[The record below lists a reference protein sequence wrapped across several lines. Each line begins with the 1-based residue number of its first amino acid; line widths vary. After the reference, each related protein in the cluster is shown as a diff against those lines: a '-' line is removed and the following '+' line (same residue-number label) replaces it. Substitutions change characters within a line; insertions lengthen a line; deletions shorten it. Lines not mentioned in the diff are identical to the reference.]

1 MQYSDLDF
9 TEVIKEAPSIL
20 PDFPMATMRF
30 GPNREIIKEPYTHSD
45 YYNRFMQRETLRDIA
60 CREKQLAQYDWE
72 DTMRLG
78 IGRMNE
84 WDRGYYEDNPY
95 CYGWEM
101 DSIPKPT
108 YEEDYYKENSDD
120 ELSEEELDEEEFSQN
135 NEADEIFVLDD

>member
-20 PDFPMATMRF
+20 PDFPMATIRY
-30 GPNREIIKEPYTHSD
+30 GPNREIIKESYTHSD
-45 YYNRFMQRETLRDIA
+45 YYNKLIQQEKLWNIA

-84 WDRGYYEDNPY
+84 FDRGYYEDNPY
-95 CYGWEM
+95 CYGWEI
-101 DSIPKPT
+101 DNIPKPT
-108 YEEDYYKENSDD
+108 YEEDYYEEVIDD
-120 ELSEEELDEEEFSQN
+120 ELSEDELDEEDN
-135 NEADEIFVLDD
+135 NSITEEIFVLDD

>member
-1 MQYSDLDF
+1 MQYSALDF

-84 WDRGYYEDNPY
+84 WDRGYYKDNPY
-95 CYGWEM
+95 CYGWEI

-108 YEEDYYKENSDD
+108 YEEDYYEENSDD
-120 ELSEEELDEEEFSQN
+120 ELSEDEEEFSQN
-135 NEADEIFVLDD
+135 NEADEIFILDD

>member
-1 MQYSDLDF
+1 MFSKILGEKLDKYHLLKHPF
-9 TEVIKEAPSIL
+9 YQVYWNEGKL
-20 PDFPMATMRF
+20 
-30 GPNREIIKEPYTHSD
+30 NREIIKEPYTHSD

-95 CYGWEM
+95 CYGWEIN
-101 DSIPKPT
+101 SIAYPT
-108 YEEDYYKENSDD
+108 YEEDYYEENSDD
-120 ELSEEELDEEEFSQN
+120 ELSEEELDEEELNEN

>member
-20 PDFPMATMRF
+20 PDFPMATIRY
-30 GPNREIIKEPYTHSD
+30 GPNREIIKESYTHSD
-45 YYNRFMQRETLRDIA
+45 YYNKLIQQEKLWNIA

-84 WDRGYYEDNPY
+84 FDRGYYEDNPY
-95 CYGWEM
+95 CYSWEI
-101 DSIPKPT
+101 DNIPQPT
-108 YEEDYYKENSDD
+108 FEEDYYEENIED
-120 ELSEEELDEEEFSQN
+120 ELSEDESAEEEYNSTT
-135 NEADEIFVLDD
+135 EEIFVLED